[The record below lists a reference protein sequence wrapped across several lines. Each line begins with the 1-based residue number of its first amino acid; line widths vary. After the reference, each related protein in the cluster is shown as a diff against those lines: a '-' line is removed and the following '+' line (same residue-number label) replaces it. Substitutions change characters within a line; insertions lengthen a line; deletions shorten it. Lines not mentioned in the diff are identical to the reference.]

1 MNWYLQVLS
10 KFAVLSGRA
19 RRTEFW
25 MFTLISTIISLVLS
39 ALDSFFGNSP
49 FSGPGSF
56 SPISNLYSL
65 AVFIPSIA
73 VGVRRLQDTGR
84 SGWWLLLML
93 IPVIGWIALIFFF
106 IQDSEEG
113 DNRFGPNPKQYA
125 ELP

>member
-1 MNWYLQVLS
+1 MNWYLKVLS
-10 KFAVLSGRA
+10 KYAVLSGRA

-25 MFTLISTIISLVLS
+25 MFTLISTIISMVLG

-73 VGVRRLQDTGR
+73 VSIRRLQDTGR
-84 SGWWLLLML
+84 SGWWLLLIF
-93 IPVIGWIALIFFF
+93 IPIIGWIMLIIFYA
-106 IQDSEEG
+106 QDSESGE
-113 DNRFGPNPKQYA
+113 NRFGPNPKEYP
-125 ELP
+125 ELS